1 MHISRN
7 HTHGGTIAAL
17 ASATFLAASSAAFA
31 ADLAV
36 AQGDSQTITANATY
50 DNLVVNG
57 DLTIA
62 PNVTVSCTTLTVA
75 DNIAGTATLALGNGA
90 RLEVTGSD
98 NYGNTKIAIG
108 SGRAE
113 ITLGEGAWFSTT
125 GFLNFCYGYDSAP
138 DSSATMSEALLIVGR
153 NATVRSGKAFHF
165 GHEWNSRYNA
175 PGGSQGAAVKAV
187 VRLDAGAELSTSQ
200 IINNLPASGTIL
212 FNGGRVAGRSGEGP
226 HAYDG
231 GKGFIHFGGRG
242 DVSRWTNIN
251 LEGTN
256 GCPITFHIPSSANY
270 TSFLTMAH
278 VSSYMYLR
286 GDGGFLKTGAAVF
299 PLVDSANQWA
309 ADSNLRMLFS
319 GDMVLEEGGFSVATT
334 PADNVFRATANNIS
348 RPVDVVVGNAGVFDL
363 AGCNVVLNS
372 ITAPGGGL
380 VTNSAVGTATMTLG
394 VRDGSRAMTLARAVP
409 GIAVSKQG
417 ASAVTLC
424 GEAVDSLNLQA
435 GSLSFKS
442 RAIMGYPFYRILFD
456 ERKGGRNGMIAL
468 REFAWM
474 NDGEDATR
482 PYAKVHYDISGTSSA
497 SSPETMFDDDFSD
510 NGYYYDLRMGA
521 SEAWKHDLSGA
532 TVEYETCHPVN
543 GYRWAPMTFW
553 KADNSEDRDP
563 SAWRVFGGFSSTTNT
578 SGLALLDQ
586 VTGFRVTTIATGN
599 WNATNFVC
607 SYAPTTT
614 TIDSMT
620 LAAGVPLSV
629 DGASVTAASVTAASG
644 VSVALAHDAALT
656 LPTVTEIASL
666 TVDVGAGGG
675 TLVNFLPAHGGSLH
689 LTGGVDRPLRCVTP
703 VRVGTLHGGLAS
715 WRVFADGAPVAQCEV
730 FVNPDGFLQ
739 TRYTGATVM
748 IVQ

>member
-1 MHISRN
+1 MKPTSTFIPIVA
-7 HTHGGTIAAL
+7 IAATIL
-17 ASATFLAASSAAFA
+17 LVASNVQA
-31 ADLAV
+31 ADLTV
-36 AQGDSQTITANATY
+36 AQGDSLTVSTNATY
-50 DNLVVNG
+50 DAVVVNG
-57 DLTIA
+57 NLSLA
-62 PNVTVSCTTLTVA
+62 PNVTVTCATLVVA
-75 DNIAGTATLALGNGA
+75 DNIAGTATLTLGNGA
-90 RLEVTGSD
+90 RFEVTGAD

-138 DSSATMSEALLIVGR
+138 DSSATMSEALLIVGP

-270 TSFLTMAH
+270 TSFLTIAH

-299 PLVDSANQWA
+299 PFVDSANQWA
-309 ADSNLRMLFS
+309 SDSNLRMLFT

-334 PADNVFRATANNIS
+334 PADNVFRAAANNIS

-372 ITAPGGGL
+372 ITAPGGGF
-380 VTNSAVGTATMTLG
+380 VTNSVAGTVTMTLG
-394 VRDGSRAMTLARAVP
+394 VRDGLRPMTLARAVP
-409 GIAVSKQG
+409 GIALSKQG

-424 GEAVDSLNLQA
+424 GDAVDSLNLQA

-442 RAIMGYPFYRILFD
+442 REIMGYPFYRILFD
-456 ERKGGRNGMIAL
+456 ERKGGRTGMIAL

-482 PYAKVHYDISGTSSA
+482 PYAKVHYDISGTSTA
-497 SSPETMFDDDFSD
+497 SSPETLFDNDFSD
-510 NGYYYDLRMGA
+510 TAYYYDLRMGDPA
-521 SEAWKHDLSGA
+521 AWKHDLIGA
-532 TVEYETCHPVN
+532 TVEYETCHPVD

-578 SGLALLDQ
+578 SELTLLDQ
-586 VTGFRVTTIATGN
+586 VTGFRVTTITTGN

-614 TIDSMT
+614 TIGALT
-620 LAAGVPLSV
+620 LASGVPLAV
-629 DGASVTAASVTAASG
+629 DGAEVTVSSASAASG
-644 VSVALAHDAALT
+644 VPVSLSHGAVLT
-656 LPTVTEIASL
+656 LPQATEVASL
-666 TVDVGAGGG
+666 AVDVDAGGG
-675 TLVNFLPAHGGSLH
+675 TLANFRPASGGALY
-689 LTGGVDRPLRCVTP
+689 LTGAVARPRRCVTP
-703 VRVGTLHGGLAS
+703 VRVGTLLGSALPS
-715 WRVFADGAPVAQCEV
+715 WDVYVDGVLVDQTEV
-730 FVNPDGFLQ
+730 IVNADGFLQ
-739 TRYTGATVM
+739 TQYTGSTVLY
-748 IVQ
+748 IK